1 VLASL
6 SCPSNL
12 RVPFIAFEFF
22 PGARVS
28 QTYSL
33 EIIKPCYFPC
43 LSLFSIAKR
52 IGLLSSC
59 STYCTVAT
67 VPIEAQ
73 GNQTEYAQRPKPWT
87 FRLGA
92 RQRTRRPATE
102 DSAAVGDKGSFIS
115 LSPLFQYIGT
125 QITPDLEES
134 SDIETQ
140 IRAAIL
146 HTGAFMV
153 LKDAFFD
160 KRYFLRSVTT
170 PQTTLVLVPT
180 IPMLHLCFSRA
191 RVYPTLPSFRAIS
204 PVFHSN

>member
-12 RVPFIAFEFF
+12 RVPFIAFETF

-33 EIIKPCYFPC
+33 EEIIKPCHFPC
-43 LSLFSIAKR
+43 LSLFSIANNESVFCR
-52 IGLLSSC
+52 LAL
-59 STYCTVAT
+59 

-92 RQRTRRPATE
+92 RQRTRRQLRTTRL
-102 DSAAVGDKGSFIS
+102 AVGDKSSFIS

-125 QITPDLEES
+125 QITPELEES

-140 IRAAIL
+140 IRAAI

-153 LKDAFFD
+153 MKDVFFD
-160 KRYFLRSVTT
+160 KKIL
-170 PQTTLVLVPT
+170 PT
-180 IPMLHLCFSRA
+180 
-191 RVYPTLPSFRAIS
+191 
-204 PVFHSN
+204 